1 MSLSILGLGTAV
13 PEHSMLQ
20 SEALQMAHDFC
31 CSTER
36 QARLTKA
43 LYNRAGVDNRYTVLP
58 YRIVYEWMKEGSG
71 DDGSSV
77 DPLGPTTHQ
86 RMQFYEEHAF
96 PLALRAVCGAIEDA
110 SIDAREM
117 THLVTV
123 SCTGFSA
130 PGVDIALMTELGLS
144 PTIQRVH
151 VGFMGCHGSINAMR
165 VAQAIGEADRAAC
178 ILLCA
183 VELCSLHVRFQW
195 DPERFLGNALFA
207 DGAAALVLR
216 SDASCDAWSVS
227 ATGSC
232 LLPES
237 QDAMSWR
244 IGDHGYEMTLSP
256 RVSELIHEH
265 LRPWLSEWL
274 KRQGTNL
281 DEIGCWAVHPGGPKI
296 LKAVESCLEL
306 SPDATAVSHEILAKH
321 GNMSSPTVLFILD
334 ELRKKGASPP
344 CVVLGFGPGLVAE
357 VALLS

>member
-1 MSLSILGLGTAV
+1 MSLSIRGLGTAL
-13 PEHSMLQ
+13 PEHPMSQ
-20 SEALQMAHDFC
+20 TQALQMAQDSC
-31 CSTER
+31 CSTQR
-36 QARLTKA
+36 QARLVKA
-43 LYNRAGVDNRYTVLP
+43 LYTRAGVDNRHTVLP
-58 YRIVYEWMKEGSG
+58 HRIVYEWMKEGRES
-71 DDGSSV
+71 DGEST
-77 DPLGPTTHQ
+77 DPLGPTTQQ
-86 RMQFYEEHAF
+86 RMQFYEELAS
-96 PLALRAVCGAIEDA
+96 PLALRAVRGALEDA
-110 SIDAREM
+110 SIDASEI

-123 SCTGFSA
+123 SCTGFAA
-130 PGVDIALMTELGLS
+130 PGVDIALMTDLGLAR
-144 PTIQRVH
+144 TTQRVH
-151 VGFMGCHGSINAMR
+151 VGFMGCHGSINGMR
-165 VAQAIGEADRAAC
+165 VALAIGEADAQAR
-178 ILLCA
+178 ILLCS
-183 VELCSLHVRFQW
+183 VELCSLHYRIQW

-216 SDASCDAWSVS
+216 SDVSSDAWSVA

-274 KRQGTNL
+274 GKQGTSL
-281 DEIGCWAVHPGGPKI
+281 DEIGCWAVHPGGPRI

-306 SPDATAVSHEILAKH
+306 APNATAVSHEILATH

-334 ELRKKGASPP
+334 ELCNRGASPP

-357 VALLS
+357 VALLI